1 MTASRPMGTTRG
13 KSKANRPWE
22 PNERG
27 KSPTSQCGRKW
38 QPVGLWAQQ
47 EVKGKQMSH
56 ETLRKVVKA
65 QRVNKAKNDSQ
76 RAYKHIRGKSKVNG
90 LCEPKGRSKAQ

>member
-1 MTASRPMGTTRG
+1 
-13 KSKANRPWE
+13 
-22 PNERG
+22 
-27 KSPTSQCGRKW
+27 
-38 QPVGLWAQQ
+38 
-47 EVKGKQMSH
+47 MSH